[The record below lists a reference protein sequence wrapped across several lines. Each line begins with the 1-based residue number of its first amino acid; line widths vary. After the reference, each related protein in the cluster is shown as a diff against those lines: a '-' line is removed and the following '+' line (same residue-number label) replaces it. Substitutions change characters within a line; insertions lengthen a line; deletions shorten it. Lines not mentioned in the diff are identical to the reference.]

1 MLQEYY
7 TENYKNTIIKIGQ
20 DFRRSID
27 YIESRKDFN
36 FNNLSYF
43 GGSWGSTTSNYLL
56 AIDDRI
62 KAAVLC
68 VGGLM
73 MQKSKKEVEAHYYIR
88 RIKTPILHIVGKED
102 GIFGFEESYKP
113 WKELIG
119 TPKNKLKLISSRGDR
134 DLIGSIKGK
143 QNIEIIY
150 LHAREIIEQLA
161 GKSLD
166 LGFSGLDLLKESE
179 INIQNNIKVFKKY
192 PYGQAT
198 LVVAIPTDFIDI
210 FSMADLEEVAFEFKD
225 KKKKR
230 LRVATK
236 YPNLTREF
244 FYSKGVTQF
253 SIVKSIGSTEIA
265 PYTGSSEVITDITS
279 TGSTLAANNLR
290 IITDGYILKSELCM
304 MVAKSSLQNKKLQR
318 LAKLLS
324 TKY

>member
-1 MLQEYY
+1 MKDL
-7 TENYKNTIIKIGQ
+7 IKIGIPAKG
-20 DFRRSID
+20 RL
-27 YIESRKDFN
+27 RKF
-36 FNNLSYF
+36 
-43 GGSWGSTTSNYLL
+43 
-56 AIDDRI
+56 
-62 KAAVLC
+62 VLN
-68 VGGLM
+68 
-73 MQKSKKEVEAHYYIR
+73 
-88 RIKTPILHIVGKED
+88 
-102 GIFGFEESYKP
+102 IFK
-113 WKELIG
+113 
-119 TPKNKLKLISSRGDR
+119 KNKLKLISSRGDR

-150 LHAREIIEQLA
+150 LHAREIIEQLS

-166 LGFSGLDLLKESE
+166 LGFSGLDLLKESK

-192 PYGQAT
+192 PYGLAT

-290 IITDGYILKSELCM
+290 IINDGYILKSELCM
-304 MVAKSSLQNKKLQR
+304 MVAKSSFQNKKLQR